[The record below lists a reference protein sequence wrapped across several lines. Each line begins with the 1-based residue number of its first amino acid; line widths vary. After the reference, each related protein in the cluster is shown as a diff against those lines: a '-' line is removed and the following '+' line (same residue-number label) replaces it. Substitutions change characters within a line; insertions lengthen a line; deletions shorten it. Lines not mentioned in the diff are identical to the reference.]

1 MNRAL
6 LIATVGCLIVVLGCA
21 SYGLLARLHDEAPLG
36 VGQNLSSRPAAKST
50 CPQAVVTQPPAGME
64 VSERELLPF
73 SSTQLG
79 VSTVLS
85 DTADAAEPSSRSRTI
100 EVVSGGFVDELTE
113 SYDNLRPVETISVTG
128 QPVSLLA
135 GSLLNTTV
143 KLVIWRQP
151 EVAPPCDVH
160 AVLATNL
167 SMQQFKVVVESVRV
181 DHDLSSTSGSA
192 SSADRNSQ

>member
-6 LIATVGCLIVVLGCA
+6 LIAALGCLLAVILGV
-21 SYGLLARLHDEAPLG
+21 SYGFLARLRAEAPLA
-36 VGQNLSSRPAAKST
+36 VDQSLSKRPAAKST

-64 VSERELLPF
+64 VSERELVPF

-79 VSTVLS
+79 MNTVIS
-85 DTADAAEPSSRSRTI
+85 DTAAAAEPSARYRTI
-100 EVVSGGFVDELTE
+100 EVVSGGYVDELTE

-128 QPVSLLA
+128 QRVSLLA
-135 GSLLNTTV
+135 GSLLHSTV
-143 KLVIWRQP
+143 QIVIWRQP
-151 EVAPPCDVH
+151 GVVPPCDVH

-167 SMQQFKVVVESVRV
+167 SRQQFKAVAESVQV
-181 DHDLSSTSGSA
+181 DHSLSSTSGSA

>member
-6 LIATVGCLIVVLGCA
+6 LIATVSCLTLVIGCV
-21 SYGLLARLHDEAPLG
+21 SYGLLARLHDEAPLA

-50 CPQAVVTQPPAGME
+50 CRQAVVTRPPAGME
-64 VSERELLPF
+64 VSERELTPF

-85 DTADAAEPSSRSRTI
+85 DTADAEPSARSRTI
-100 EVVSGGFVDELTE
+100 EVVSGGYVDELTE

-128 QPVSLLA
+128 ERVSLLA
-135 GSLLNTTV
+135 GSLLNSTV
-143 KLVIWRQP
+143 NVVIWRQP
-151 EVAPPCDVH
+151 GVTPPCDVH

-167 SMQQFKVVVESVRV
+167 SMQQFKAVVESVRV
-181 DHDLSSTSGSA
+181 DHDLSSTGGSA
-192 SSADRNSQ
+192 SSADGNSQ

>member
-6 LIATVGCLIVVLGCA
+6 LIATVGCLAVILGV
-21 SYGLLARLHDEAPLG
+21 SYGFLARLHDEAPLA

-50 CPQAVVTQPPAGME
+50 CPQAVVMQPPAGME
-64 VSERELLPF
+64 VTERELVPF

-79 VSTVLS
+79 VNTVIS
-85 DTADAAEPSSRSRTI
+85 DADAAERSSRSRTI
-100 EVVSGGFVDELTE
+100 EVVSGGYVDELTE
-113 SYDNLRPVETISVTG
+113 SYDDLQPVGTISVTG

-135 GSLLNTTV
+135 GSLLSSTV

-167 SMQQFKVVVESVRV
+167 SKQQFKAVVESVRV
-181 DHDLSSTSGSA
+181 DQNLASTSGSA
-192 SSADRNSQ
+192 NSADRNSQ